1 MPTISQLV
9 MKADTRELER
19 AEGVLGK
26 VTVAGGKAEKATD
39 GVAKGFDGV
48 AANTNKAIKPLNAS
62 ALAMNSVGKFA
73 VAAAAGLAGLV
84 AGYVGMQ
91 AAGAGIAAA
100 RGFNAAIAETSTLIK
115 GTPAELDELASS
127 ARALAVAYGGDAES
141 QVKAYYQAISAG
153 AGSVTEATA
162 LLDQANKLA
171 IGGATDVT
179 TAVDALTTAVNA
191 YGPDVLTAAMA
202 SDSMFIAMRAGKTT
216 IGELSANLG
225 QIVPI
230 ASSVGV
236 SFDEVTG
243 GIAALTT
250 QGLSTSA
257 ATTGLRQV
265 LASVVAPTKQ
275 ATDAAAALGLSFDV
289 QALKAKGLEGFLN
302 EVITATGG
310 NEAAM
315 AQLFGSVEA
324 LGAVLAFAGGAGDKF
339 SQIMVDQAEKA
350 GATDAAYQKMAD
362 SLDQR
367 WKDATAAA
375 RDLALGFGNVLL
387 TLVVPAMELAA
398 AGGILL
404 ADNLDVIGVAILALS
419 ATRLPALILS
429 FGSLLVSM
437 RAATAGMT
445 LMQAQF
451 IAGAVAMRATAVA
464 TSLATGALALLGGPL
479 GIAVGLAAAAG
490 GAFLLFRDNV
500 GEVAGPTEA
509 AAEANELLAAEMA
522 KVVAGEPAAS
532 AAVIALANNNVKLAS
547 SAFEA
552 AKAELAKRR
561 AIIESARATSA
572 SALDPEAAL
581 LLGEKEAAAQRAFN
595 KALAETAEAERR
607 VADAILDRKQNTD
620 AIAPSIAQVAA
631 NTNAGADAAE
641 AARKAAE
648 ALAKGLDKSGA
659 AAKAAEKD
667 LIDASNAIRAAEDA
681 LKATEDQSKR
691 TSDGFASMARSML
704 FDGGNIS
711 DMLKNLT
718 ANLAEGAL
726 SDFFSGVGSG
736 DGFFAKIGS
745 ALFPSAKG
753 NVFSGGNV
761 VPFARGAVVSSPTTF
776 PMRSGQIGLMGE
788 AGPEAIMPL
797 RRGPGGRLGVE
808 AAGGGGQVVNTITV
822 VAPPGSDVKQE
833 RQQNA
838 SGGEDIKIMI
848 DKAVS
853 SLASDPG
860 SNLSRT
866 LSTNFGLRPATRG
879 R

>member
-1 MPTISQLV
+1 MPTIAELI
-9 MKADTRELER
+9 MKANTRELEK

-26 VTVAGGKAEKATD
+26 VTVAGTKAEKATD
-39 GVAKGFDGV
+39 GVSKGFDGV

-100 RGFNAAIAETSTLIK
+100 RGFNAAIAETSTLIA
-115 GTPAELDELASS
+115 GTPAELDELSAS

-141 QVKAYYQAISAG
+141 QVRAFYQAISAG
-153 AGSVTEATA
+153 AGGVTEATA

-191 YGPDVLTAAMA
+191 YGPEVLTAAMA
-202 SDSMFIAMRAGKTT
+202 SDSMFVAMRAGKTT

-230 ASSVGV
+230 ASAAGV

-265 LASVVAPTKQ
+265 LASVIAPTKQ

-289 QALKAKGLEGFLN
+289 QSLKAKGLEGFLN
-302 EVITATGG
+302 EVVTATGG
-310 NEAAM
+310 SEAAM

-339 SQIMVDQAEKA
+339 SQIMVDQADKA
-350 GATDAAYQKMAD
+350 GATDAAYQKMAE
-362 SLDQR
+362 SLDRR
-367 WKDATAAA
+367 WSNATAAA
-375 RDLALGFGNVLL
+375 SNLALGFGNVLL
-387 TLVVPAMELAA
+387 TVVVPAMELMA

-404 ADNLDVIGVAILALS
+404 ADNLDVIGIAILALT
-419 ATRLPALILS
+419 ATRLPALIL
-429 FGSLLVSM
+429 SM

-451 IAGAVAMRATAVA
+451 IAGAVAARGMAVA
-464 TSLATGALALLGGPL
+464 ARVATGALALLGGPL

-490 GAFLLFRDNV
+490 GAFLLFRDNADTV
-500 GEVAGPTEA
+500 KKPTDE
-509 AAEANELLAAEMA
+509 AAEANRLLAEAMA
-522 KVVAGEPAAS
+522 QVVGGEPAAS

-547 SAFEA
+547 SAYEA
-552 AKAELAKRR
+552 AKAELVKRR

-581 LLGEKEAAAQRAFN
+581 LLGEKEAAAQRAYN
-595 KALAETAEAERR
+595 RALAETAEAERR
-607 VADAILDRKQNTD
+607 LRDAIVDRKMNTD
-620 AIAPSIAQVAA
+620 SIAPSIAQVTA

-641 AARKAAE
+641 AARLRAEELLKAMAG
-648 ALAKGLDKSGA
+648 LGGSAKG
-659 AAKAAEKD
+659 AKKD
-667 LIDASNAIRAAEDA
+667 LIDASDAIRAAEDA
-681 LKATEDQSKR
+681 LKAAEDQTKR
-691 TSDGFASMARSML
+691 TADGFASMARSMI

-711 DMLKNLT
+711 DMLKNLGGT
-718 ANLAEGAL
+718 LFESGLSGLFQSAISSGGGGFLA
-726 SDFFSGVGSG
+726 SVGS
-736 DGFFAKIGS
+736 F
-745 ALFPSAKG
+745 LFPSANG

-761 VPFARGAVVSSPTTF
+761 VPFARGGVVSSPTTF
-776 PMRSGQIGLMGE
+776 PMRSGQTGLMGE

-797 RRGPGGRLGVE
+797 TRIGGKLGVR
-808 AAGGGGQVVNTITV
+808 ADGGGGTATLRII
-822 VAPPGSDVKQE
+822 APEGFEVDFDGKMTGIAVEVTKAGIQQFAKHSMPGLV
-833 RQQNA
+833 QQIN
-838 SGGEDIKIMI
+838 K
-848 DKAVS
+848 
-853 SLASDPG
+853 DPK
-860 SNLSRT
+860 R
-866 LSTNFGLRPATRG
+866 RG
-879 R
+879 